1 MLETQETR
9 IQKDLEAMAAF
20 TATPG
25 EGMTRFA
32 FTEED
37 KLTREY
43 LAMRMKEA
51 GLTVFEDNGGNLFGR
66 REGTKADAP
75 AVMVGSHFDSVRHGG
90 IFDGPAGVVTG
101 MEIARVLHENSIVT
115 EHPLEFAALVE
126 EEGGR
131 FGGGFYGSR
140 AMAGQIDREYLA
152 NFKDK
157 DGVSV
162 AEALEAF
169 GFDPGQVSRAA
180 RPAGS
185 LKAFLELHIEQGPV
199 LEEESTEIGIVDII
213 VGMTQKEVEI
223 TGRADHAGTTPMDM
237 RANALLAAMEGG
249 LFLDRAAREAGGGT
263 VGTVGQMEV
272 FPGGTNIVPGR
283 VLFTIDVR
291 SADMAKVEKVVQSF
305 EAFLKDLEKRHS
317 VTAAVTEKITV
328 QPAKMSDEIMALFE
342 EEARARGYSHKVM
355 VSGAGHDSMIM
366 APVAPTAMVF
376 VPSKGG
382 RSHCPEEWTDF
393 GQIKKGADVMLGAV
407 LSLAK
412 AEI

>member
-9 IQKDLEAMAAF
+9 IQKDLEALAAF

-25 EGMTRFA
+25 AGMTRFA

-37 KLTREY
+37 RLTREY
-43 LAMRMKEA
+43 LAGRMKDA
-51 GLTVFEDNGGNLFGR
+51 GLTVFEDNAGNLFGR
-66 REGTKADAP
+66 REGTNPDAP
-75 AVMVGSHFDSVRHGG
+75 ALMIGSHYDSVRHGG
-90 IFDGPAGVVTG
+90 IFDGPAGVVAAL
-101 MEIARVLHENSIVT
+101 EIARVLHENFIET
-115 EHPLEFAALVE
+115 EHPLEIAALIE

-140 AMAGQIDREYLA
+140 AMTGQIDREYLG
-152 NFKDK
+152 NFKDV

-180 RPAGS
+180 RSAGS
-185 LKAFLELHIEQGPV
+185 LRAFLELHIEQGPV
-199 LEEESTEIGIVDII
+199 LERDSTEIGIVDVI

-223 TGRADHAGTTPMDM
+223 RGRADHAGTTPMAM

-249 LFLDRAAREAGGGT
+249 IFLDRAAREAGGGT
-263 VGTVGQMEV
+263 VGTVGRMEV

-283 VLFTIDVR
+283 AVFSIDVR
-291 SADMAKVEKVVQSF
+291 SADMAKVDGVVRSF
-305 EAFLKDLEKRHS
+305 EAFLGDLEEKHG
-317 VTAAVTEKITV
+317 VTAVVTEKVTV
-328 QPAKMSDEIMALFE
+328 QPAKMSCEIMALFE
-342 EEARARGYSHKVM
+342 KEAKGRSYSHKVM

-366 APVAPTAMVF
+366 AAITPAAMVF

-393 GQIKKGADVMLGAV
+393 SQIKKGADVMLGAV
-407 LSLAK
+407 LALAK
-412 AEI
+412 GSK